1 MIYDSQ
7 IIQSYIYIY
16 IKALTVADIVL
27 EEYLVL
33 CFQKKKK
40 KIFLQSSKKKKMFKT
55 YSRNYTVSESQMM
68 NLKKNWQ

>member
-1 MIYDSQ
+1 LIF
-7 IIQSYIYIY
+7 

-33 CFQKKKK
+33 CFPKKKNRFFCEVGKKKK
-40 KIFLQSSKKKKMFKT
+40 KLFKT